1 MPAVDA
7 DRLAARTLELVNIAS
22 PSGAETALMR
32 YLADALP
39 LEPAY
44 ADDDV
49 RLVLPRGRVGR
60 PFVLFA
66 GHVDTV
72 PEQGN
77 FPGRVEDGAV
87 HGLGASDMKG
97 AVAVMLELALWAAAA
112 EPALDAG
119 FVFFTREE
127 VALDE
132 SPLPRLFETG
142 LVEGADLVVVMEP
155 TDNALHAGCVG
166 SVNALAR
173 FRGESAHSARPWQGV
188 NAILVAAERLLSLG
202 PPLEVEIDGLAF
214 RETLT
219 PTLIRGGV
227 AKNVVPDL
235 VEVTLN
241 FRYAPHR
248 SRGDAERRLGDLIG
262 PGIEWEPL
270 DHAPAAHVNLS
281 NPLLSSLRRAGGFEV
296 QPKQAWTPVAQFAE
310 RGLDAINLGP
320 GATRYAHRR
329 DERVEI
335 AELGRCFEALQRF
348 LSVGSTG

>member
-22 PSGAETALMR
+22 PSGEEAELMR
-32 YLADALP
+32 YLAATLP

-44 ADDDV
+44 ADDDI
-49 RLVLPRGRVGR
+49 RLVLPRGRGGGR

-72 PEQGN
+72 PAQGN
-77 FPGRVEDGAV
+77 FPGRIEGGAV

-97 AVAVMLELALWAAAA
+97 AVAVMLELALWAVAA
-112 EPALDAG
+112 ELAFDPG

-142 LVEGADLVVVMEP
+142 LVDGADLVVVMEP
-155 TDNALHAGCVG
+155 TDNALQAGCVG

-173 FRGESAHSARPWQGV
+173 FRGEAAHSARPWQGV

-202 PPLEVEIDGLAF
+202 PPLEVEIDGLTF

-219 PTLIRGGV
+219 PTLISGGV

-248 SRGDAERRLGDLIG
+248 SRGDALRRLGDLIG
-262 PGIEWEPL
+262 PGVEWEPL

-281 NPLLSSLRRAGGFEV
+281 NPLLPPLRAAGGFEV

-320 GATRYAHRR
+320 GATRYAHKRE
-329 DERVEI
+329 ERVET
-335 AELGRCFEALQRF
+335 AELVRCFEALQRF
-348 LSVGSTG
+348 LSGS